1 MIFSL
6 TERKKMNGITGTGEI
21 CKFSGEGVSYVICI
35 FTERTAG
42 MRQRIIILRGIVEGI
57 GMRPALYRFSV
68 EHGLRGYVCNLS
80 GFVKLLWQGDASRIE
95 QAFAELGSAFP
106 DGSRVEFPPVF
117 TDSEA
122 DCIYS
127 DFSIIKEDGT
137 SSGQVNRLTPP
148 DRAPCAKCLAEI
160 HSSADRHSGYAFN
173 SCAECGPRATVIEC
187 LPYEREHTAWKDF
200 PLCPDCRKEYE
211 NPADRRFHVEGI
223 SCPKCGPHL
232 ELLDS
237 SGCAVPVPDPING
250 AVAVLER
257 GGILALKGV
266 GGFQLL
272 ADPRSAEAIDRLR
285 KLKHRREKPL
295 ALMGRSLEDVRS
307 FFHADELQAEVL
319 RAPAAPIV
327 LLEWKEESPFHP
339 ALLAPD
345 NPAEAGVM
353 LPASPLHELLMRRFS
368 GSFLI
373 ATSGNRGGEP
383 PALDHESAVRAL
395 HGKVDGFLTHCRQI
409 YWRHDDS
416 LGVVNGGQF
425 QLWRRARG
433 YEWSLPW
440 RIPRRVVALGGLW
453 KNTFAVADR
462 HLFLLSPHHGGLED
476 AANADAWEQ
485 ALNRILAQVGGKADA
500 VAVDLHPD
508 YFSSIAG
515 ERLARREGMELCRVP
530 HHYAHALAGL
540 MECGGNEALA
550 LVFDGTGLGPDGR
563 LWGAELLDVS
573 LDHGGRRLA
582 TWKSAP
588 LPGGELAVREPWRQF
603 AGRCFAARMTRK
615 QVKTFLPEYADKLE
629 LMEYQCI
636 ANLNTSYTP
645 SAGRLFDAVSA
656 LLGIA
661 PERISYEGQAAIRLE
676 AAARKETAG
685 ESGFVPYVG
694 QEKEGVF
701 MIDWTPLFGDC
712 SMMRRLTARGFHES
726 VADAALSMVEFAL
739 AKREGSLKNPP
750 VILTGGVF
758 QNRLLT
764 ELVTARLVSR
774 GMEVFIPRKVPPND
788 GGISVGQALWSGLQ
802 FRISG
807 VDYTV

>member
-1 MIFSL
+1 
-6 TERKKMNGITGTGEI
+6 
-21 CKFSGEGVSYVICI
+21 
-35 FTERTAG
+35 
-42 MRQRIIILRGIVEGI
+42 MRQRIIVLHGIVEGI
-57 GMRPALYRFSV
+57 GMRPSLYRFSV
-68 EHGLRGYVCNLS
+68 GCGLKGYVCNLS
-80 GFVKLLWQGDASRIE
+80 GSVKLLWQGESGRIE
-95 QAFAELGSAFP
+95 EAFANLGKAFP
-106 DGSRVEFPPVF
+106 PGSRVELPLAFA
-117 TDSEA
+117 DSET
-122 DCIYS
+122 DFVYPG
-127 DFSIIKEDGT
+127 FSIVKEEET
-137 SSGQVNRLTPP
+137 AIAQVNRLTPP

-160 HSSADRHSGYAFN
+160 RSAAGRRSGYAFN
-173 SCAECGPRATVIEC
+173 GCAECGPRATVIEC
-187 LPYEREHTAWKDF
+187 LPYDREHTAWNDF
-200 PLCPDCRKEYE
+200 PLCPDCLKEYE
-211 NPADRRFHVEGI
+211 NPSDRRFHVEGI
-223 SCPKCGPHL
+223 SCPACGPHL

-237 SGCAVPVPDPING
+237 SGCALSVPDPLG
-250 AVAVLER
+250 EAVAVLER

-272 ADPRSAEAIDRLR
+272 ADPRSAEAVGRLR
-285 KLKHRREKPL
+285 RLKHRREKPL
-295 ALMGRSLEDVRS
+295 ALMGRSPEDVRR
-307 FFHADELQAEVL
+307 FFHVDKLQAEAL
-319 RAPAAPIV
+319 GSPAAPIV
-327 LLEWKEESPFHP
+327 LLEWREGSSFHP
-339 ALLAPD
+339 VLLAPD

-353 LPASPLHELLMRRFS
+353 LPASPLHELLMHRFS

-395 HGKVDGFLTHCRQI
+395 HGKVDGFLTHDRRI
-409 YWRHDDS
+409 SWRHDDS

-453 KNTFAVADR
+453 KNTFAVAGSDM
-462 HLFLLSPHHGGLED
+462 FLLSPHHGGLED
-476 AANADAWEQ
+476 VANADAWEQ
-485 ALNRILAQVGGKADA
+485 TLNRILAQAGGKADA

-515 ERLARREGMELCRVP
+515 ERLARRGGMELCRVP

-540 MECGGNEALA
+540 LEYGGNEALA

-582 TWKSAP
+582 TWEAAP

-603 AGRCFAARMTRK
+603 AGRCFAAGMTRD
-615 QVKTFLPEYADKLE
+615 QVKEFLPGYAEKLE
-629 LMEYQCI
+629 LLEYQHT
-636 ANLNTSYTP
+636 ASLNTPYSP

-661 PERISYEGQAAIRLE
+661 PERISYEGQAAVRLE
-676 AAARKETAG
+676 AAARKEDVTG
-685 ESGFVPYVG
+685 NGFAPYAV
-694 QEKEGVF
+694 KERDGVL

-712 SMMRRLTARGFHES
+712 SMMRRLTARGFHEA
-726 VADAALSMVEFAL
+726 VADAALAMAEFGL
-739 AKREGSLKNPP
+739 AGREGSLEKTT

-764 ELVTARLVSR
+764 ELVTERLAARGVK
-774 GMEVFIPRKVPPND
+774 VFVPREVPPND

-807 VDYTV
+807 VNYTV